1 MLEKARFGDR
11 LDVTLRIAPE
21 VMPVTVPFLCVQPL
35 VENAVRH
42 GLEGKT
48 GVGHVSVRAEDV
60 GAECV
65 ISVEDDGVGIDPE
78 KVRRTLTGRAG
89 GDHVGLANVDERMR
103 LAFGDRYG
111 LVVETAR
118 GRRHQGRPEDP
129 EVRCRSGP
137 DMTLRILAVDDER
150 PALDEL
156 VFLLSRD
163 PRVGTVQTASDG
175 AGALRL
181 LQETAV
187 DAVFL
192 DIRMP
197 GLTGLDLARVLGR
210 FRQAPV
216 VVFVSAYDDHAVD
229 AFEVKAVDYVMKPVR
244 ETRLREAVRR
254 VIEARRS
261 VAAPEAEQAPDETIP
276 VELGGVTRF
285 IQRSEIRYA
294 EAQGDYARL
303 HTSEGSHLVR
313 VPLSTLEERWTPEGF
328 VRIHRS
334 HLVAVAH
341 IVESAYRE
349 RTVHG
354 RGRRR

>member
-1 MLEKARFGDR
+1 
-11 LDVTLRIAPE
+11 
-21 VMPVTVPFLCVQPL
+21 
-35 VENAVRH
+35 
-42 GLEGKT
+42 
-48 GVGHVSVRAEDV
+48 
-60 GAECV
+60 
-65 ISVEDDGVGIDPE
+65 
-78 KVRRTLTGRAG
+78 
-89 GDHVGLANVDERMR
+89 
-103 LAFGDRYG
+103 
-111 LVVETAR
+111 
-118 GRRHQGRPEDP
+118 
-129 EVRCRSGP
+129 
-137 DMTLRILAVDDER
+137 MTLRILAVDDER

-156 VFLLSRD
+156 VFLLQRD
-163 PRVGTVQTASDG
+163 PRVGTVHTASDG

-181 LQETAV
+181 LQETVV

-197 GLTGLDLARVLGR
+197 GLTGLDLARVLSR

-254 VIEARRS
+254 AIEARRS
-261 VAAPEAEQAPDETIP
+261 VAAPETDESSDETIP

-285 IQRSEIRYA
+285 IQRSDIRYA

-303 HTSEGSHLVR
+303 HTAEGSHLVR

-334 HLVAVAH
+334 HLVSIGH
-341 IVESAYRE
+341 IVEIRTESGRCTVEVAGGDVLQVSRRHTRE
-349 RTVHG
+349 LRDRLIRQVRPGAGGASTTEATG
-354 RGRRR
+354 SSSTTDNRG